1 MALTFSKLSS
11 SVSVASL
18 ASLASRALLALLALL
33 AIVATA
39 IFTMPSVAQAQ
50 VGRIKDTACGVTP
63 SRTLFRN
70 LRREEVALFFQNHV
84 PKKPLNLADFLTT
97 FKTKSARATEVKD
110 AIETNFISQRALG
123 EITTT
128 IGDLFIQKKLAWMGV
143 EKESDEVGIDDEDGL
158 YKAAGAVEAQLKKDR
173 VKAADIKSFL
183 ILQMGPVLYA
193 RWKNEA
199 LRKSA
204 RLVPLDD
211 ISIRMRV
218 TAYTDNLQERADALL
233 KSVAHSGLRT
243 SEMERL
249 IEICQI
255 DLFSGAKEK
264 SQEFLGLVA
273 KVKKPE
279 VKKLIEDYRKW
290 IEQGVDSFKERE
302 RFVADQILGQN
313 GHGLV
318 HVSRSL
324 GPGVS
329 DHLINSCVTNP
340 TQKK

>member
-1 MALTFSKLSS
+1 MSKNMALTFSKLINRT
-11 SVSVASL
+11 SL
-18 ASLASRALLALLALL
+18 AALLAFA
-33 AIVATA
+33 ATVF
-39 IFTMPSVAQAQ
+39 ITPSFGHAQ
-50 VGRIKDTACGVTP
+50 VGRIKDTSCGVTP

-70 LRREEVALFFQNHV
+70 LRREEVALFFQNHI

-97 FKTKSARATEVKD
+97 FKTKSARSTEVKD

-123 EITTT
+123 EVTTT
-128 IGDLFIQKKLAWMGV
+128 IGDLFIQKKLAWMGI

-158 YKAAGAVEAQLKKDR
+158 YNAAGAVEAQLKKD
-173 VKAADIKSFL
+173 KIKPADIKSFL

-211 ISIRMRV
+211 LSIRMRV
-218 TAYTDNLQERADALL
+218 NAYTDKLQERADALL
-233 KSVAHSGLRT
+233 NSVAHSGLRT

-255 DLFSGAKEK
+255 DLFSGTKDK
-264 SQEFLGLVA
+264 SPEYLALVA
-273 KVKKPE
+273 KLKKPE
-279 VKKLIEDYRKW
+279 VKKLVEDYRTW
-290 IEQGVDSFKERE
+290 IEQGVDSLKERE
-302 RFVADQILGQN
+302 RFVADQILAQR
-313 GHGLV
+313 GHGLI

-329 DHLINSCVTNP
+329 DHLINSCVTSP
-340 TQKK
+340 AKKK